1 MVKDAYEAS
10 WNILETLAQHGDLN
24 ANQIKLKTKEIGSKS
39 TSEKALRLLIDDGLI
54 QRDNNKIY
62 SLNTEKFRD
71 DTQALGIYEAYSNL
85 CDNASKVMKNLEKR
99 LQNHKQVLS
108 LSDADVKLAKEVVRS
123 EQYIVLINNMIR
135 IFQLG
140 SLMEFLINV
149 GLFTKTIEKR
159 AISLRRRNEKI
170 SAGFLQSLK
179 KAEPVIWREI
189 VMLVQTKITSKIDF
203 S

>member
-39 TSEKALRLLIDDGLI
+39 TTEKALRILIDDGLI

-108 LSDADVKLAKEVVRS
+108 LSDADVKLAKEVVR
-123 EQYIVLINNMIR
+123 VP
-135 IFQLG
+135 
-140 SLMEFLINV
+140 
-149 GLFTKTIEKR
+149 LFD
-159 AISLRRRNEKI
+159 S
-170 SAGFLQSLK
+170 Q
-179 KAEPVIWREI
+179 
-189 VMLVQTKITSKIDF
+189 
-203 S
+203 